1 MNRILNWIIFQ
12 QNSNIELNQIGY
24 QPPLDDRESP
34 TVFKKI
40 LRFGHFHCPREL
52 DWYNHNVDN
61 DIGVDV
67 DDGAGLVVDG
77 DVDVAVDVGGDFT
90 ISFVRPALD
99 GRRQKQPLTAGTYSS
114 ASQPGLTFEDF
125 QTICK
130 KKFFFL
136 RTICKNMSGQTIS
149 KKEVYSDALY
159 CVGAVGDTGC
169 FF

>member
-1 MNRILNWIIFQ
+1 MTGKALLF
-12 QNSNIELNQIGY
+12 
-24 QPPLDDRESP
+24 
-34 TVFKKI
+34 FKKK
-40 LRFGHFHCPREL
+40 LRFGHFHRPWEL
-52 DWYNHNVDN
+52 DRYNHNVDI

-99 GRRQKQPLTAGTYSS
+99 GRRQKQPLTAGTYST
-114 ASQPGLTFEDF
+114 ASQHGLSFEDF
-125 QTICK
+125 QAICK
-130 KKFFFL
+130 KKVFFL

-159 CVGAVGDTGC
+159 CVGAVSDIFHWGSENDHLLTDNSCSNGTTHRARLEWLT
-169 FF
+169 

>member
-1 MNRILNWIIFQ
+1 MSQFICPIRTTPP
-12 QNSNIELNQIGY
+12 
-24 QPPLDDRESP
+24 PPL
-34 TVFKKI
+34 
-40 LRFGHFHCPREL
+40 
-52 DWYNHNVDN
+52 
-61 DIGVDV
+61 
-67 DDGAGLVVDG
+67 GA
-77 DVDVAVDVGGDFT
+77 AGDFT

-99 GRRQKQPLTAGTYSS
+99 GRRQKQPLTAGTYST

-159 CVGAVGDTGC
+159 CVGAVGDI
-169 FF
+169 FH